1 LLTRSAQGRRTDGSK
16 EAALAFRKAFS
27 RLGTFEEDVQVM
39 VGGDEIMIALHPR
52 FAAYV
57 HNIVAD
63 LSETILGPGPVGP
76 DARAGSPRL
85 KVRAGVAFSLA
96 RTQGKRSEH
105 QIAHN
110 KAMRLADESHAV
122 TKDLERR
129 ERRIERL
136 IEKLEAN
143 AKKQDRAPAFRKQ
156 LDALRLGKLFTRIQH
171 GAPQALSAARVDQ
184 MVAGFRAGTLAR
196 QDAALVELVDH
207 QGKVVDRVRLLQDAE
222 GLERAVRKAVGND
235 NVHVD
240 LPPARKIPVGEDDD
254 DDEK

>member
-1 LLTRSAQGRRTDGSK
+1 VL
-16 EAALAFRKAFS
+16 
-27 RLGTFEEDVQVM
+27 
-39 VGGDEIMIALHPR
+39 
-52 FAAYV
+52 
-57 HNIVAD
+57 
-63 LSETILGPGPVGP
+63 
-76 DARAGSPRL
+76 
-85 KVRAGVAFSLA
+85 
-96 RTQGKRSEH
+96 
-105 QIAHN
+105 
-110 KAMRLADESHAV
+110 
-122 TKDLERR
+122 KDLERR

-143 AKKQDRAPAFRKQ
+143 AKKKDRAPAFRKQ
-156 LDALRLGKLFTRIQH
+156 LDALRLGKLFTRVQH